1 MDSFVFVTI
10 MCVASLI
17 ALFVMYNIVKNLKK
31 ILGNDEDEGNTEE
44 NKDIDPTPP

>member
-10 MCVASLI
+10 MSGASLI

-31 ILGNDEDEGNTEE
+31 ILGNDEDEGNPEE
-44 NKDIDPTPP
+44 IKDTDPTPP